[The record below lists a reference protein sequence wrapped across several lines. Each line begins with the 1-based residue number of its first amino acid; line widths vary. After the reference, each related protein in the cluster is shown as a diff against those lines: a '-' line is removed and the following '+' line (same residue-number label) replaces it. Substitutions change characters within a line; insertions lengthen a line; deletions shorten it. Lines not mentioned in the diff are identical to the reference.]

1 MYTLPSDAIAGSI
14 YFNQFLDTTKDIVVS
29 FDYACYG
36 TSASGSEGFCI
47 FFTSTFASFIGGGGP
62 GPGLGYSTI
71 SNIGYNGISTL
82 PTAGIPQGVLG
93 IGFDLTG
100 NFGST
105 IYNPQ
110 SIGGYSDVQPNTI
123 AVRADY
129 ANNYP
134 VLTRTRNLSSLT
146 FSRPMG
152 LYQQILSG
160 QSPTYQRVR
169 VRITDFG
176 QRIVVDIKSLS
187 DVYFTNYL
195 NFTLSSIPQ
204 ITWPS
209 SVWCGLSF
217 ATGQNTNT
225 TFKVKGFNVNGNITQ
240 NLGTGSLLYTY
251 ALSPQL
257 TATGSYF
264 TDSITTLTGYS
275 DTIDYGSALSA
286 VNINVGNTTNPNL
299 TSALI
304 TVQGNVPYTAGDNL
318 IQGLQS

>member
-36 TSASGSEGFCI
+36 TSVSGSEGFRV
-47 FFTSTFASFIGGGGP
+47 FFTNTYAPYVQNGGP
-62 GPGLGYSTI
+62 GPGLGYSAA
-71 SNIGYNGISTL
+71 SNVLANGITSWL
-82 PTAGIPQGVLG
+82 GIPQGILG

-105 IYNPQ
+105 IYNTQ
-110 SIGGYSDVQPNTI
+110 TIGGYNDIQPNTI

-129 ANNYP
+129 SNNYP
-134 VLTRTRNLSSLT
+134 VLTRTQNLSSLS
-146 FSRPMG
+146 FSRSMG
-152 LYQQILSG
+152 LYQQVLSG
-160 QSPTYQRVR
+160 QSPVYQRVR
-169 VRITDFG
+169 VRVTDFG
-176 QRIVVDIKSLS
+176 QRVVVDIKSPS
-187 DVYFTNYL
+187 DIYFTNYL
-195 NFTLSSIPQ
+195 NFTLSSTPQ

-217 ATGQNTNT
+217 ASGQTTDT
-225 TFKVKGFNVNGNITQ
+225 TFKVKGLNINGNITQ
-240 NLGTGSLLYTY
+240 NTGTGSIYYTY

-264 TDSITTLTGYS
+264 THINSASAYS
-275 DTIDYGSALSA
+275 DTLAYNETLSA
-286 VNINVGNTTNPNL
+286 VNINIGTTTNPNL

-304 TVQGNVPYTAGDNL
+304 TVAGTVPYTAGDNL